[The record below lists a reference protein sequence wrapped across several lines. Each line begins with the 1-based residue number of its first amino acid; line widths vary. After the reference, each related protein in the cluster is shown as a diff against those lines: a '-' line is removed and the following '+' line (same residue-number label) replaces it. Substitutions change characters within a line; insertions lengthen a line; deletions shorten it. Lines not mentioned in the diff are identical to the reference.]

1 MAAPVLIEAVLRGE
15 MRAVGRA
22 ISLVESGDAEGIA
35 LLKSLY
41 AKGGRARVVGFT
53 GPPGAGK
60 STLIE
65 AVALRLLD
73 TGARVG
79 IVAVDPTSP
88 FSGGALLGD
97 RIRMQA
103 LFLHPRAFIRSMATR
118 GTMGGISAVTL
129 DAVDILDAAGYDWVL
144 VETIGVGQDE
154 VDVASCVAVTALVLV
169 PGLGDDIQA
178 MKAGVMEIADVFVV
192 NKSDRDGADKTAA
205 ELETLARMG
214 ASDDPPPVV
223 KTTAPSRLGI
233 GDLVA
238 ALEKAH
244 GKLSDPVRARAKGLR
259 RARAR
264 LARLLDDRFA
274 GHVRHL
280 PRWEEIVEAV
290 AGRRTDPFTAC
301 EAILKEVLR

>member
-118 GTMGGISAVTL
+118 GAMGGISAVTL

-214 ASDDPPPVV
+214 ASDDPPPNPPPIG
-223 KTTAPSRLGI
+223 TTFLSRI
-233 GDLVA
+233 A
-238 ALEKAH
+238 
-244 GKLSDPVRARAKGLR
+244 SFPRT
-259 RARAR
+259 R
-264 LARLLDDRFA
+264 LASQNMRAARVTRLSSMPNA
-274 GHVRHL
+274 SSSAISSAL
-280 PRWEEIVEAV
+280 PPGVKANSSSSASPIV
-290 AGRRTDPFTAC
+290 
-301 EAILKEVLR
+301 